1 METSKAQLDENRRKN
16 LNELMPVIVSLVLF
30 LILYV
35 LDHFEPGWSA
45 MAKCRGVAYAVA
57 FLPVGLP
64 VVINAVKEICKGEI
78 FNEYFLMTLAAVG
91 AFYIGEYPE
100 AVAVML
106 FYSVGEFFQE
116 RAVGKAQRDI
126 RALVELSPK
135 KVVVLKGAERIECSP
150 ENVLPEEIVEVPAGG
165 RVPLDGILLDS
176 PAHFDTSALT
186 GESMPR
192 LIEKDGAVQAGM
204 MTLSSCIRLRV
215 TKIYAESA
223 ISRIMEMVRNAAS
236 RKAPA
241 ELFIRRFARVYT
253 PIVILLAV
261 IIALLPPLLLG
272 FDTYFNMYLNRALVF
287 LVVSCPCALVISIPL
302 GYFSGIGIASKRGI
316 LFKGGNYLDAVT
328 KLNVVMFDKTGTL
341 TKGQFEVGSV
351 CTEAGISSIELL
363 KIVAAVESHSTH
375 PLAKAI
381 VRKALEEGLELKSVE
396 TMEEIGGFGV
406 KAQVEGQ
413 SVLVGNERFMTA
425 EKVKGDNT
433 GGETG
438 STAVFCAVD
447 GQLWGYILLS
457 DVLKDDAKRAVM
469 DLKQLGMER
478 VGILSGDK
486 TSIVARL
493 AGQLGVDEYQG
504 DLMPEG
510 KVEYIRKMLQG
521 NHVAFV
527 GDGINDA
534 PVLALSNVGIA
545 MGGAGSDAAVETA
558 DIVVQGDCPSKVAEA
573 LKIGQV
579 THRVVKSNILL
590 AISVKLLVLALGALG
605 LVGLWWA
612 VFADT
617 GVALLCVINVF
628 TIQKL
633 YTSLSLKK
641 SSEQS

>member
-1 METSKAQLDENRRKN
+1 
-16 LNELMPVIVSLVLF
+16 
-30 LILYV
+30 
-35 LDHFEPGWSA
+35 
-45 MAKCRGVAYAVA
+45 
-57 FLPVGLP
+57 
-64 VVINAVKEICKGEI
+64 
-78 FNEYFLMTLAAVG
+78 
-91 AFYIGEYPE
+91 
-100 AVAVML
+100 
-106 FYSVGEFFQE
+106 
-116 RAVGKAQRDI
+116 
-126 RALVELSPK
+126 
-135 KVVVLKGAERIECSP
+135 
-150 ENVLPEEIVEVPAGG
+150 
-165 RVPLDGILLDS
+165 
-176 PAHFDTSALT
+176 
-186 GESMPR
+186 
-192 LIEKDGAVQAGM
+192 
-204 MTLSSCIRLRV
+204 
-215 TKIYAESA
+215 
-223 ISRIMEMVRNAAS
+223 
-236 RKAPA
+236 
-241 ELFIRRFARVYT
+241 
-253 PIVILLAV
+253 
-261 IIALLPPLLLG
+261 
-272 FDTYFNMYLNRALVF
+272 
-287 LVVSCPCALVISIPL
+287 
-302 GYFSGIGIASKRGI
+302 
-316 LFKGGNYLDAVT
+316 
-328 KLNVVMFDKTGTL
+328 
-341 TKGQFEVGSV
+341 
-351 CTEAGISSIELL
+351 
-363 KIVAAVESHSTH
+363 
-375 PLAKAI
+375 
-381 VRKALEEGLELKSVE
+381 
-396 TMEEIGGFGV
+396 MEEIGGFGV

-425 EKVKGDNT
+425 EKVKGGNA

-438 STAVFCAVD
+438 STAVFCAVN

-457 DVLKDDAKRAVM
+457 DVLKEDAKQAVM

-545 MGGAGSDAAVETA
+545 MGGVGSDAAVETA
-558 DIVVQGDCPSKVAEA
+558 DIVVQGDGPSKVAEA
-573 LKIGQV
+573 IKIGQV

-641 SSEQS
+641 KLERS